1 MTSPDGLVPVTVLG
15 GYLGAGKTTLLN
27 NLLTNNHGRRLAVL
41 VNDFGAINIDVDLI
55 VSHDGDTI
63 SLENGCVC
71 CSISDAL
78 GESLDR
84 VLALDPQPDQIIIE
98 ASGVADPT
106 KIASYGYGWPGCRMD
121 AVIVLAD
128 VETIQDKAKDQF
140 VGELIIRQL
149 RGADLVVVTKSDLV
163 SEDVLN
169 SVICWAADIAAVP
182 VTPISHGDIDPK
194 VVLDLSS
201 FDPDARWDPQ
211 TSHDADSIRSAEDMF
226 ETATLELSRPLDRS
240 RLEEALALWPQ
251 DVMRVKG
258 IVRFS
263 EDCDCGAELH
273 VVQRV
278 GLRWSIEPTL
288 PNTDLEDAGGR
299 LMVVVRRAAVDATS
313 LISGLVDG

>member
-1 MTSPDGLVPVTVLG
+1 
-15 GYLGAGKTTLLN
+15 
-27 NLLTNNHGRRLAVL
+27 
-41 VNDFGAINIDVDLI
+41 
-55 VSHDGDTI
+55 
-63 SLENGCVC
+63 
-71 CSISDAL
+71 
-78 GESLDR
+78 
-84 VLALDPQPDQIIIE
+84 
-98 ASGVADPT
+98 
-106 KIASYGYGWPGCRMD
+106 MD

-251 DVMRVKG
+251 DVVRVKG

-263 EDCDCGAELH
+263 EACDCGAELH

-288 PNTDLEDAGGR
+288 PETDLEDAGGR

-313 LISGLVDG
+313 LISGLDDG

>member
-41 VNDFGAINIDVDLI
+41 VNDFGAVNIDVDLI

-63 SLENGCVC
+63 SLKNGCVC

-84 VLALDPQPDQIIIE
+84 VLALDPQPDQIVIE
-98 ASGVADPT
+98 ASGVADPA

-149 RGADLVVVTKSDLV
+149 RGADLVLVTKSDLV
-163 SEDVLN
+163 SEDALN

-182 VTPISHGDIDPK
+182 VTPVSHGDIDPK

-201 FDPDARWDPQ
+201 FDLDAKWEPQ

-288 PNTDLEDAGGR
+288 PNTDLEDSGGR

>member
-15 GYLGAGKTTLLN
+15 GYLGAGKTTLVN

-41 VNDFGAINIDVDLI
+41 VNDFGAVNIDVDLI

-63 SLENGCVC
+63 SLKNGCVC

-84 VLALDPQPDQIIIE
+84 VLALDPQPDQIVIE
-98 ASGVADPT
+98 ASGVADPA

-149 RGADLVVVTKSDLV
+149 RGADLVLVTKSDLV
-163 SEDVLN
+163 SEDALN

-182 VTPISHGDIDPK
+182 VTPVSHGDIDPK

-201 FDPDARWDPQ
+201 FDLDAKWEPQ

-288 PNTDLEDAGGR
+288 PNTDLEDSGGR
-299 LMVVVRRAAVDATS
+299 LMVVVRRVAVDATS

>member
-15 GYLGAGKTTLLN
+15 GYLGAGKTTLVN

-41 VNDFGAINIDVDLI
+41 VNDFGAVDIDVDLI

-63 SLENGCVC
+63 SLKNGCVC

-121 AVIVLAD
+121 AVIILAD

-149 RGADLVVVTKSDLV
+149 RGADLVLVTKSDLV
-163 SEDVLN
+163 SEDTLN
-169 SVICWAADIAAVP
+169 SVICWAADVATVP

-201 FDPDARWDPQ
+201 FDLDAKRDPQ
-211 TSHDADSIRSAEDMF
+211 TSHDTDSIRSAEDMF
-226 ETATLELSRPLDRS
+226 ETATLRLSRPLNRS

-251 DVMRVKG
+251 DLMRVKG

-263 EDCDCGAELH
+263 DACDCGAELH

-278 GLRWSIEPTL
+278 GLRSSIEPAL
-288 PNTDLEDAGGR
+288 PETDLEDAGGR
-299 LMVVVRRAAVDATS
+299 LMVVARRGAVDTRS
-313 LISGLVDG
+313 LMNGLVDG

>member
-15 GYLGAGKTTLLN
+15 GYLGAGKTTLVN

-41 VNDFGAINIDVDLI
+41 VNDFGAVNIDVDLI

-63 SLENGCVC
+63 SLKNGCVC

-84 VLALDPQPDQIIIE
+84 VLALDPQPDQIVIE
-98 ASGVADPT
+98 ASGVADPA

-149 RGADLVVVTKSDLV
+149 RGADLVLVTKSDLV
-163 SEDVLN
+163 SEDALN

-182 VTPISHGDIDPK
+182 VTPVSHGDIDPK

-201 FDPDARWDPQ
+201 FDLDAKWEPQ

-288 PNTDLEDAGGR
+288 PNTDLEDSGGR